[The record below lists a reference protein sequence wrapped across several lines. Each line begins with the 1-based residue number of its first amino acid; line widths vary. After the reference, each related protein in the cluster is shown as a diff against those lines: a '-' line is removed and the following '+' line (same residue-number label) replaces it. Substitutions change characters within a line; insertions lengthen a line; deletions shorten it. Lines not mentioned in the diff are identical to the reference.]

1 MDDAVLELFEQ
12 FAARRARGERPDP
25 IGYLALAGPGAGD
38 LQRLID
44 GLLTSAPPPPPDPAT
59 LESMRALVAGEPA
72 LLELR
77 LGRAMRVDEVVSGL
91 VSQLRLGAG
100 RADKVKRLYQQLEAG
115 LLDPSR
121 LDRRLIR
128 ALSRTLGV
136 PERDLPLGGPPPSPT
151 PLPAYARGAATTAAA
166 EWSVQ
171 LEDAGP
177 PDEVDRLF
185 GVE

>member
-25 IGYLALAGPGAGD
+25 IGYLALAGAGAGD

-44 GLLTSAPPPPPDPAT
+44 RLVTSAPPPPPDRAT
-59 LESMRALVAGEPA
+59 VERMTALVAGEPA
-72 LLELR
+72 LLQLR
-77 LGRAMRVDEVVSGL
+77 LRRALRVDEVATAL
-91 VSQLRLGAG
+91 VSELRLGAG
-100 RADKVKRLYQQLEAG
+100 RAEKVKRLYQQLEAG

-136 PERDLPLGGPPPSPT
+136 PEPELPLGGPPPA
-151 PLPAYARGAATTAAA
+151 PLPAYARGAGVVA
-166 EWSVQ
+166 ESAERSVQ
-171 LEDAGP
+171 QHDVGA

-185 GVE
+185 GLG